1 MKNHGGISSCARF
14 WPTRT
19 GGRLHIH
26 SHPLQL
32 PLVFQAVADVAVN
45 GNNLLSHRKTGW
57 FRVEFRLEP
66 SNWASV
72 VVDWA
77 FRDNLIQELISHSPS
92 LHQSSASLYTTES
105 PGWINAGQI
114 ACYSACFFKVRN
126 TSNAIWDNWEH
137 WRDSTCTLKT
147 QMSMKKGTCL
157 VRSF

>member
-72 VVDWA
+72 VVDRA
-77 FRDNLIQELISHSPS
+77 FRDNLIQELISHVPVF
-92 LHQSSASLYTTES
+92 
-105 PGWINAGQI
+105 INPQLPCIPPKA
-114 ACYSACFFKVRN
+114 
-126 TSNAIWDNWEH
+126 
-137 WRDSTCTLKT
+137 
-147 QMSMKKGTCL
+147 L
-157 VRSF
+157 VE